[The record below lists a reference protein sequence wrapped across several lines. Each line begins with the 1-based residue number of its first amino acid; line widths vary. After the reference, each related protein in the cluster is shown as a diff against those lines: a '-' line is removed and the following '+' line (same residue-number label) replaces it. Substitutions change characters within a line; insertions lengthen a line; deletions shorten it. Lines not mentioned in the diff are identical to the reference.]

1 MTRNAA
7 FAPVALPTLKHNIVE
22 IISEAIFTGKIKPG
36 ERLNESQLARDLR
49 VSRAPI
55 REALQQLEEQGVII
69 NHPRRGM
76 FVVHLEDED
85 LQKINSVRIIL
96 EAEAFRLA
104 STNYSAQSRAK
115 LIQILEKMERSE
127 GAAPSVR
134 VKLDFEFH
142 RMIWSITGNEYLE
155 RTLTSLTAPLFAYGV
170 IRAMKS
176 DKVRHVIY
184 SHRPLLDFLEGKSGE
199 TAEQVL
205 SAHLNIPWTQ
215 PARFS
220 SLSEEIQGHQG
231 KRGRTSRSNA
241 LR

>member
-7 FAPVALPTLKHNIVE
+7 FAPVVLPTLKHNIVE

-55 REALQQLEEQGVII
+55 REALQQLQEQGII
-69 NHPRRGM
+69 VNHPRRGM

-104 STNYSAQSRAK
+104 RANYTPPARGK
-115 LIQILEKMERSE
+115 LTQILDKMERSE

-142 RMIWSITGNEYLE
+142 KMIWSLTGNEYLE
-155 RTLTSLTAPLFAYGV
+155 RTLASLTAPLFAYGV

-176 DKVRHVIY
+176 DKVRHVIF
-184 SHRPLLDFLEGKSGE
+184 SHRPLLDFLDGE
-199 TAEQVL
+199 SSDTAEQVL
-205 SAHLNIPWTQ
+205 AAHLNIPWTQ

-220 SLSEEIQGHQG
+220 SLSEEMQSH
-231 KRGRTSRSNA
+231 GRKKSRTI
-241 LR
+241 R

>member
-1 MTRNAA
+1 MGRNTA

-22 IISEAIFTGKIKPG
+22 IISGAIFTGKIKPG
-36 ERLNESQLARDLR
+36 ERLNESQLARELR

-55 REALQQLEEQGVII
+55 REALQQLQEQGII
-69 NHPRRGM
+69 VNHPRRGM
-76 FVVHLEDED
+76 FVVNLEDED

-104 STNYSAQSRAK
+104 RANYTPLAHAK
-115 LIQILEKMERSE
+115 LNQLLDKMERSE
-127 GAAPSVR
+127 AAGPSVR
-134 VKLDFEFH
+134 VKLDFDFH
-142 RMIWSITGNEYLE
+142 KMIWSLTGNEYLE

-176 DKVRHVIY
+176 EKVRHVIF
-184 SHRPLLDFLEGKSGE
+184 SHRPLRDYLEGRSAD

-205 SAHLNIPWTQ
+205 SAHLNIPWTE

-220 SLSEEIQGHQG
+220 SLSGEMQNHGS
-231 KRGRTSRSNA
+231 KRRGSRS
-241 LR
+241 